1 MIRRT
6 PRSNITYTLF
16 PYTTLFRSYRNK
28 SRNVIANNCVAGQRH
43 AAYGAIRAFPVD
55 TKLPLGRRDP
65 KPFVDRHRLANK
77 SARPSYGN
85 RQVEFVGIAI
95 LVNFFCNSPGIG
107 VLPDQIYH
115 KAPTSSLWS

>member
-16 PYTTLFRSYRNK
+16 PYTTLFRTYRNK

-77 SARPSYGN
+77 SARPSYGQ
-85 RQVEFVGIAI
+85 RHVELRSEEHTSEIQSLMRTSYAV
-95 LVNFFCNSPGIG
+95 FC
-107 VLPDQIYH
+107 L
-115 KAPTSSLWS
+115 